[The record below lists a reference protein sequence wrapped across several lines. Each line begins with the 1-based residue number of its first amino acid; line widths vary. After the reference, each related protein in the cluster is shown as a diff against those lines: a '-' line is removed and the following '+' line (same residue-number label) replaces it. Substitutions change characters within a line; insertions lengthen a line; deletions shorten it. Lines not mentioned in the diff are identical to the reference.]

1 MGKLFC
7 KKKKKPEPPPQP
19 KVPILSILAIGNSVV
34 GKTALVHCYEK
45 MVEKEQGK
53 EEKKDPTLSEQAS
66 MKTVATDFVIV
77 DITVKGEKN
86 EDVPVKVKIW
96 DSPGQE
102 RFESLVL
109 NAIKN
114 TQGIF
119 LVYDITVKQSFADL
133 NNWIGRVKE
142 CKSISDFPFII
153 IANKIDLEDKR
164 EVATDEG
171 KKFAAENHLPY
182 FETSAITG
190 QGVNDAFISLIQRV
204 YNKNNNI
211 KNNNIVL

>member
-1 MGKLFC
+1 MGF
-7 KKKKKPEPPPQP
+7 
-19 KVPILSILAIGNSVV
+19 
-34 GKTALVHCYEK
+34 T
-45 MVEKEQGK
+45 
-53 EEKKDPTLSEQAS
+53 
-66 MKTVATDFVIV
+66 
-77 DITVKGEKN
+77 
-86 EDVPVKVKIW
+86 
-96 DSPGQE
+96 GQE

-119 LVYDITVKQSFADL
+119 LVYDITEPKSFADL

-164 EVATDEG
+164 KIATDEG
-171 KKFAAENHLPY
+171 KKFAAENNLPY
-182 FETSAITG
+182 SETSAITG
-190 QGVNDAFISLIQRV
+190 QGVNEAFLALIQRV

>member
-1 MGKLFC
+1 MGF
-7 KKKKKPEPPPQP
+7 
-19 KVPILSILAIGNSVV
+19 
-34 GKTALVHCYEK
+34 T
-45 MVEKEQGK
+45 
-53 EEKKDPTLSEQAS
+53 
-66 MKTVATDFVIV
+66 
-77 DITVKGEKN
+77 
-86 EDVPVKVKIW
+86 
-96 DSPGQE
+96 GQE

-119 LVYDITVKQSFADL
+119 LVYDITEQKSFADL

-142 CKSISDFPFII
+142 CRSITDSPFII

-164 EVATDEG
+164 KVETDEG

-182 FETSAITG
+182 FETSAKTG

>member
-1 MGKLFC
+1 MGRLFG
-7 KKKKKPEPPPQP
+7 KKKKAPSKPKTQ
-19 KVPILSILAIGNSVV
+19 ILSILAIGNSIV
-34 GKTALVHCYEK
+34 GKTALVQSYESIVTK
-45 MVEKEQGK
+45 TEKAKEQGI
-53 EEKKDPTLSEQAS
+53 L
-66 MKTVATDFVIV
+66 TVSADFVVV
-77 DITVKGEKN
+77 DITVKGENN
-86 EDVPVKVKIW
+86 EDVPIKVKIW

-102 RFESLVL
+102 RFKDLVL
-109 NAIKN
+109 SSIKN

-119 LVYDITVKQSFADL
+119 LVYDITEPKSFADL

-153 IANKIDLEDKR
+153 IANKIDLVKQR

-182 FETSAITG
+182 FETSAKTG

>member
-1 MGKLFC
+1 MGF
-7 KKKKKPEPPPQP
+7 
-19 KVPILSILAIGNSVV
+19 
-34 GKTALVHCYEK
+34 T
-45 MVEKEQGK
+45 
-53 EEKKDPTLSEQAS
+53 
-66 MKTVATDFVIV
+66 
-77 DITVKGEKN
+77 
-86 EDVPVKVKIW
+86 
-96 DSPGQE
+96 GQE

-119 LVYDITVKQSFADL
+119 LVYDITEPKSFADL

-164 EVATDEG
+164 KVETDEG

-190 QGVNDAFISLIQRV
+190 QGVNDARISLIHRV

-211 KNNNIVL
+211 KTNSFVL

>member
-1 MGKLFC
+1 MGF
-7 KKKKKPEPPPQP
+7 
-19 KVPILSILAIGNSVV
+19 
-34 GKTALVHCYEK
+34 T
-45 MVEKEQGK
+45 
-53 EEKKDPTLSEQAS
+53 
-66 MKTVATDFVIV
+66 
-77 DITVKGEKN
+77 
-86 EDVPVKVKIW
+86 
-96 DSPGQE
+96 GQE

-119 LVYDITVKQSFADL
+119 LVYDITEQKSFADL

-142 CKSISDFPFII
+142 CRSITDFPFII

-164 EVATDEG
+164 KVETDEG

-182 FETSAITG
+182 FETSAKTG

>member
-1 MGKLFC
+1 MGGLFG
-7 KKKKKPEPPPQP
+7 KKNKAPSKPKTQ
-19 KVPILSILAIGNSVV
+19 ILSILAIGNSIV
-34 GKTALVHCYEK
+34 GKTALVQSYK
-45 MVEKEQGK
+45 SIVTK
-53 EEKKDPTLSEQAS
+53 EEKAEGQGIS
-66 MKTVATDFVIV
+66 TVAVDFVIV
-77 DITVKGEKN
+77 DITVKGENN
-86 EDVPVKVKIW
+86 EDVPIKVKIW

-102 RFESLVL
+102 RFKDLVL
-109 NAIKN
+109 SSIKN

>member
-1 MGKLFC
+1 MGF
-7 KKKKKPEPPPQP
+7 
-19 KVPILSILAIGNSVV
+19 
-34 GKTALVHCYEK
+34 T
-45 MVEKEQGK
+45 
-53 EEKKDPTLSEQAS
+53 
-66 MKTVATDFVIV
+66 
-77 DITVKGEKN
+77 
-86 EDVPVKVKIW
+86 
-96 DSPGQE
+96 GQE

-119 LVYDITVKQSFADL
+119 LVYDITEPKSFADL

-164 EVATDEG
+164 KVATDEG

-182 FETSAITG
+182 FETSAKTG

>member
-1 MGKLFC
+1 MGGLFG
-7 KKKKKPEPPPQP
+7 KKKKQQP
-19 KVPILSILAIGNSVV
+19 KTQILSILAIGNSVV
-34 GKTALVHCYEK
+34 GKTALVKYYES
-45 MVEKEQGK
+45 MVNKTELKLEKAMPVSTE
-53 EEKKDPTLSEQAS
+53 
-66 MKTVATDFVIV
+66 FVIV

-96 DSPGQE
+96 DSPVQE
-102 RFESLVL
+102 RFKDIVL
-109 NAIKN
+109 SAIKN

-119 LVYDITVKQSFADL
+119 LVYDITVQQSFDDL

-142 CKSISDFPFII
+142 CKSITDFPFII
-153 IANKIDLEDKR
+153 ISNKIDLEEQR
-164 EVATDEG
+164 VVSTEEG
-171 KKFAAENHLPY
+171 KKFASDNHLPF

-190 QGVNDAFISLIQRV
+190 QGVNEAFLALIQRV